1 MEGGFL
7 QHQDEDARARPND
20 NWDFRKDALLQELV
34 NSQAAIIG
42 LQEGWTPAVSSI
54 FACSFFIILPS
65 FPHGHKMSQMSQR
78 TLCANFISFISF
90 ILSGGETW
98 AVGLPEVVVG
108 RAWLFKY
115 WCWTRCCFHP
125 RMASCIIYIYIYKLI
140 WYIIY
145 IIFLIY
151 IYIHTMGVDAKTN
164 QTYPDNDWF
173 ASWDFYFGI
182 NSIGLIQ
189 QVLMEMMKQVPFS
202 TNRLSSLIPDVM
214 QNSGEW
220 K

>member
-1 MEGGFL
+1 VFILHHSPIISPWSQNVTNVTKNPLCQFHLVHIVHFVRRWNLSSWPSWSRRWQSMAFQVL
-7 QHQDEDARARPND
+7 VLDEV
-20 NWDFRKDALLQELV
+20 L
-34 NSQAAIIG
+34 
-42 LQEGWTPAVSSI
+42 
-54 FACSFFIILPS
+54 LPS
-65 FPHGHKMSQMSQR
+65 QDGIMY
-78 TLCANFISFISF
+78 N
-90 ILSGGETW
+90 
-98 AVGLPEVVVG
+98 
-108 RAWLFKY
+108 
-115 WCWTRCCFHP
+115 
-125 RMASCIIYIYIYKLI
+125 IYIKINMIYN
-140 WYIIY
+140 IY

-151 IYIHTMGVDAKTN
+151 IYIHTMGGDAKTN

>member
-1 MEGGFL
+1 MPKPWSHWSPFSGAFLSDLVARGSSQRTCNKKRMVEGGWKVASFNIRMKT
-7 QHQDEDARARPND
+7 QEPDPND

-125 RMASCIIYIYIYKLI
+125 RMASCIIYIYI
-140 WYIIY
+140 
-145 IIFLIY
+145 
-151 IYIHTMGVDAKTN
+151 
-164 QTYPDNDWF
+164 
-173 ASWDFYFGI
+173 
-182 NSIGLIQ
+182 
-189 QVLMEMMKQVPFS
+189 
-202 TNRLSSLIPDVM
+202 
-214 QNSGEW
+214 
-220 K
+220 